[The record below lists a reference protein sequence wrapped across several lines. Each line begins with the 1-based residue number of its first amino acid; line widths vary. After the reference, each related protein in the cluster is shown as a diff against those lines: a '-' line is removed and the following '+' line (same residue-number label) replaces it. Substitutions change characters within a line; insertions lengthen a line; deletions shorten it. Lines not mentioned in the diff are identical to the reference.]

1 LLSDAQL
8 LKSGKVYQNPALE
21 ESLVLQ
27 KTIESRLD
35 QFIDPWLMVSLAEAK
50 LTRRVTASQDR
61 IQIDLQLGYPHV
73 AREMDLVEAIKRW
86 LLPVAEGREVAVA
99 LSTRIRPH
107 AGKLGLPALPQ
118 VKNIIAVASGKGGVG
133 KSTVSVNVALAL
145 AKAGAKVGLLDA
157 DIYGPSQ
164 PLMFNTVGSKPKV
177 KDKTFMPVVSHG
189 IQTISMGYLIDEGTA
204 MVWRGPM
211 IGKALQQLM
220 FDTAWDA
227 LDYLI
232 VDLPPGTGDIQL
244 TLCQKMPLAGAI
256 IVTTPQDVALS
267 DVKRAC
273 EMFSKLN
280 VPMLGV
286 VENMSVFH
294 CTQCGHAEHLFGE
307 GGGVKL
313 SEDFNLPLLASIPLA
328 RSIREMTDAGQ
339 PPVLQAPDSAYA
351 KAFDEAAYKAVA
363 WLSLQ
368 PEDYSSKFPN
378 IVVTPR

>member
-1 LLSDAQL
+1 M
-8 LKSGKVYQNPALE
+8 
-21 ESLVLQ
+21 LQ
-27 KTIESRLD
+27 KSIETRLD
-35 QFIDPWLMVSLAEAK
+35 QFIDPWLQVPLAEAK
-50 LTRRVTASQDR
+50 LTRRVGVSQDR
-61 IQIDLQLGYPHV
+61 IDVDLQLGYPHV

-86 LLPVAEGREVAVA
+86 LMPVAEGREVAVT
-99 LSTRIRPH
+99 LGTRIKPH
-107 AGKLGLPALPQ
+107 TGRLGLPALPQ

-145 AKAGAKVGLLDA
+145 AKTGASVGLLDA

-164 PLMFNTVGSKPKV
+164 PLMFNTVGTKPKV
-177 KDKTFMPVVSHG
+177 KEKTFMPVLSHG
-189 IQTISMGYLIDEGTA
+189 IQTMSMGYLIDEGTA

-220 FDTAWDA
+220 FDTAWQS

-244 TLCQKMPLAGAI
+244 TLCQKMPLAGVI

-273 EMFSKLN
+273 EMFSKMN

-294 CTQCGHAEHLFGE
+294 CTHCGHAEHLFGE
-307 GGGVKL
+307 GGGVSL
-313 SEDFNLPLLASIPLA
+313 SEDFNLPLLGSIPLA
-328 RSIREMTDAGQ
+328 RSIREMTDAGE
-339 PPVLQAPDSAYA
+339 PPTLQAPDSLYA
-351 KAFDEAAYKAVA
+351 KAFDTVAFKAAA